1 MMNASFPAIR
11 RRAITAL
18 ALAIGFAPQGLQAQE
33 GATAPDPAV
42 AEVTKAGGK
51 VDRDDKGEGKP
62 VVTVNFATTSVGD
75 EAIDLLKPF
84 TSLKKLS
91 LNGTKITDAGL
102 EKLKDRTSLEKLYLV
117 DTKITDAG
125 LEHLKGLTNLQVLSL
140 VGTEVTDAGLEHLK
154 GLSNLQ
160 DLFLYGA
167 KVTDEGVKKL
177 KEALPKAKIEK

>member
-1 MMNASFPAIR
+1 MTTASFRTSR
-11 RRAITAL
+11 RRAIIAI
-18 ALAIGFAPQGLQAQE
+18 ALAIGFAPLGLHAQE
-33 GATAPDPAV
+33 GTTAPDPAV
-42 AEVTKAGGK
+42 AEITKAGGK

-84 TSLKKLS
+84 AMLKKLS

-117 DTKITDAG
+117 DTKVTDAG
-125 LEHLKGLTNLQVLSL
+125 LEHLKGLTTLKVLSL
-140 VGTEVTDAGLEHLK
+140 VGTEVTDAGLDHLK

-160 DLFLYGA
+160 DLFLYGT
-167 KVTDEGVKKL
+167 KVTDDGVKKL
-177 KEALPKAKIEK
+177 QEALPKTKIEK